1 MKKKLK
7 GKYLS
12 VDYHQDIELQFKN
25 FYQQD
30 SSVNEHSI
38 KFVNL
43 IIKGDWQEAKE
54 ICIA

>member
-30 SSVNEHSI
+30 SSVNEYSI